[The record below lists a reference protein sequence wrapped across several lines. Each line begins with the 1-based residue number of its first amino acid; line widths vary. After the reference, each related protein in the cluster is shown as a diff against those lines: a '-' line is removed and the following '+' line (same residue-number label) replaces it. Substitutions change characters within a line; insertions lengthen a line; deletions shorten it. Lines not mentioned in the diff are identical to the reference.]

1 MIQTDAA
8 PTAQLHKVLESF
20 FETKTA
26 CDVEGTMAYF
36 APEMVCYVD
45 ATPGWDFDSY
55 AALKTVRHYADALLR
70 RRRLPPTD
78 TTPRGCVKTHPPTT
92 GPPVQRS

>member
-1 MIQTDAA
+1 
-8 PTAQLHKVLESF
+8 
-20 FETKTA
+20 
-26 CDVEGTMAYF
+26 MAYF

-70 RRRLPPTD
+70 EFGGSAERALTAARAVAADSRVAHAPI
-78 TTPRGCVKTHPPTT
+78 H
-92 GPPVQRS
+92 